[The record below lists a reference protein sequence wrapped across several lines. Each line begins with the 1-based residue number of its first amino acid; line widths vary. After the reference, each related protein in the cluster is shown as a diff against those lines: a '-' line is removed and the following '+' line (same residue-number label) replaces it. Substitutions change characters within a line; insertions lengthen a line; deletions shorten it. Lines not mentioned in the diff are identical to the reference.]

1 MCCTNVVHMF
11 WFMMKKET
19 HNNRIGKMCAMMF
32 QTSRIVRKVPPTN
45 KCMNN
50 VLRTLLNKLI
60 ELFLF
65 VEKSIPWNNGK
76 N

>member
-1 MCCTNVVHMF
+1 
-11 WFMMKKET
+11 MMKKET
-19 HNNRIGKMCAMMF
+19 QNKRIGKMCAMMF
-32 QTSRIVRKVPPTN
+32 QPSKIVRKVPPTK

-50 VLRTLLNKLI
+50 ALRILLDRLI

-65 VEKSIPWNNGK
+65 VEKSLPWNNGK